1 MNTCLSPTAE
11 SRNRYA
17 NSFSSQ
23 IFDPPPV
30 PKAGYFIPAGK
41 RRDQTTSEMFGTDN
55 DKDLRAMPETF
66 VPRDDGRTARQKK
79 LAFLSSD
86 VLPMNDHMIPAPGPG
101 LVARP
106 TSSPGFAGAT
116 DGKEEN
122 MDPILRRQRELHSE
136 LFGRPTPDVDATQI
150 HSPGKRLTPTDFKW
164 FNVPEP
170 VHSPTE
176 GDKVTYHDRSY
187 HEKCSG
193 LFDRSSPKDAHVPV
207 QTEPS
212 DEAGDLKRK
221 ANVYYSDLFGR
232 RTPMADIPGDHP
244 NHPKHQCPVE
254 DQIVV
259 NQDWT
264 DSKTELMRGTYR
276 SHDESAADRRHD
288 EFDTSHLFNHPQV
301 QRDSSALEPIIT
313 DNSSKLRSSLG
324 QGTQKIH
331 QAHLQSSLMSPEFY
345 DEAERPAAW
354 EVVELN
360 INGLPS
366 NADDK
371 SVKLLCNGFDLQIV
385 KVTVEMDPVRNLCKG
400 RAKLMLR
407 YNPQRD
413 GASINRLID
422 SLESRA
428 QLKVQM

>member
-1 MNTCLSPTAE
+1 MNGYSSPTEVA
-11 SRNRYA
+11 RMRYA
-17 NSFSSQ
+17 NSFASQ

-30 PKAGYFIPAGK
+30 PRSPHYVPAGK
-41 RRDQTTSEMFGTDN
+41 RRDQTTSEMFGSDN

-86 VLPMNDHMIPAPGPG
+86 VLPMAEHMLPVPGPG
-101 LVARP
+101 LVQRP
-106 TSSPGFAGAT
+106 ASSPGFQA
-116 DGKEEN
+116 DGN
-122 MDPILRRQRELHSE
+122 DDSMDPILRRQKELHSE

-164 FNVPEP
+164 FNMPEP

-176 GDKVTYHDRSY
+176 GDAVTYHDRAY
-187 HEKCSG
+187 HEKSSG
-193 LFDRSSPKDAHVPV
+193 LFDRSSPTDVHAPV
-207 QTEPS
+207 ATEPN
-212 DEAGDLKRK
+212 DFDGDLKRK

-232 RTPMADIPGDHP
+232 ATPMAEIPGDQP

-276 SHDESAADRRHD
+276 SQDESAADRRHD